1 MALDPQAM
9 ASSSPPGND
18 RRPATAQAKR
28 PSFQGKRVV
37 VALLIG
43 MVIGWA
49 VGLFMESIVQHSPTS
64 IDPSDLVWL
73 RRLLAA
79 AGALSGLAIEAM
91 RQLQAANPDPI
102 YHQNRE
108 GLKRRW

>member
-1 MALDPQAM
+1 MT
-9 ASSSPPGND
+9 SSPPPSGDD
-18 RRPATAQAKR
+18 RNPPSVQGKG

-64 IDPSDLVWL
+64 IDPGDLVWL

-102 YHQNRE
+102 YHQNRQ
-108 GLKRRW
+108 GLRRRC